1 MTPSH
6 AVYAPDGRLLAH
18 CTTREAQA
26 AAMRLLGPRP
36 LRVVS
41 RDPLM
46 GVVVYVRE
54 PWPTPPSSS

>member
-6 AVYAPDGRLLAH
+6 AVYTLDGRLVAH

-46 GVVVYVRE
+46 GVVAYVRE
-54 PWPTPPSSS
+54 VRGG